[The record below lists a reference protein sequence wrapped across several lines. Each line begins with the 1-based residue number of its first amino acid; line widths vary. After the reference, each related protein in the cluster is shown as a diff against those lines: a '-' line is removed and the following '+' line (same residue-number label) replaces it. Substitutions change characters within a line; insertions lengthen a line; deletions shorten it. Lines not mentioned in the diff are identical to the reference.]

1 VFHRVSRLA
10 LASIGVAALAL
21 AIPVGALAHTV
32 KHAGSYTLEIG
43 WKTEPTYVASP
54 NAVSVT
60 ITDAAG
66 KPVNDLGA
74 DDLNV
79 VVSTANQPSP
89 ELSFEPGFDPEEMEG
104 PLGEYD
110 AAIVPTAPGD
120 YTFRITGTVH
130 GTNVDITVTSGDETF
145 NAVVESTNLQFPAK
159 LPSVAEVA
167 THLDRIDARIE
178 ALPTAGPSSGLSDAL
193 AAATTAASD
202 AKAAANQALLV
213 GGGLAVIGI
222 LLGLAGIVMA
232 RRAASGRSR

>member
-1 VFHRVSRLA
+1 VFHRLSRVA
-10 LASIGVAALAL
+10 LATAAIVAVVLVAPASVL
-21 AIPVGALAHTV
+21 GHTV
-32 KHAGSYTLEIG
+32 QHAGSYTLEIG

-60 ITDAAG
+60 ITDASG
-66 KPVNDLGA
+66 KPVTDLGA
-74 DDLNV
+74 DDLHV

-120 YTFRITGTVH
+120 YSFHITGSVH
-130 GTNVDITVTSGDETF
+130 GTKVDITVTSGAETF
-145 NAVVESTNLQFPAK
+145 DTVKESTNLEFPAK
-159 LPSVAEVA
+159 LPSMAEVA
-167 THLDRIDARIE
+167 THLDRIDTRIE
-178 ALPTAGPSSGLSDAL
+178 ALATAGPSSSSGDAL
-193 AAATTAASD
+193 AAATTAAND
-202 AKAAANQALLV
+202 AKSAANQALLV

-232 RRAASGRSR
+232 RRGARGRSA